1 MTSKERAMLR
11 SAAHHLEPIINVGKD
26 SLTPEVTAAIDEA
39 LEARELIKVGVLKN
53 CFDDPKEI
61 AQIVADR
68 THSQVVQVMGKKI
81 TLYRYNSK
89 KKHSDDQIV
98 VKD

>member
-26 SLTPEVTAAIDEA
+26 SMTPEVTAAIDEA

-53 CFDDPKEI
+53 CMDDPKEV
-61 AQIVADR
+61 AEIVAAR
-68 THSQVVQVMGKKI
+68 TKSQVVQVMGRKI

-89 KKHSDDQIV
+89 IKHKDGDIV
-98 VKD
+98 VKS